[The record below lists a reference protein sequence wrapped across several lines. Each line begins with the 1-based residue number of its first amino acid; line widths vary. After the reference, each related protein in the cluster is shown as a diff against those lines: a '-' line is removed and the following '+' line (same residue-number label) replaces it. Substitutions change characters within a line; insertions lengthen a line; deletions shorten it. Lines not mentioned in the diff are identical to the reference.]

1 MTNRFDSKVIGLDV
15 GLLIGKFFMDT
26 EELHYGYWP
35 DEKRA
40 TAQNFSQAQ
49 DRHSQLIIDNIPD
62 NVKRILDV
70 GSGSG
75 SLAKKLIKL
84 GYQVDC
90 VIPSEFLAEKVKVK
104 LSDSSKI
111 YINKFEDLDISHHYD
126 LVLFS
131 ESFQYVELN
140 DSIKKIISVL
150 NKNGHL
156 LICDVF
162 HKNVEGI
169 SPMRGGHRLDLFDDE
184 ISNSTLVKEKDID
197 ITKET
202 APTWDFLNQLL
213 NEVAIPISDMS
224 NNYLE
229 YKYPRLTKLIKWK
242 YQRKLNKIKKV
253 WLSGELTGESFIK
266 FKSYRLFIYKN

>member
-49 DRHSQLIIDNIPD
+49 DRHSQLIIDNIPN
-62 NVKRILDV
+62 NVKKILDV

>member
-35 DEKRA
+35 DEKKA

-49 DRHSQLIIDNIPD
+49 DRHSQLIIDNIPN
-62 NVKRILDV
+62 NVKKILDV

-90 VIPSEFLAEKVKVK
+90 VIPSEFLAEKIKENV
-104 LSDSSKI
+104 DPSSKI
-111 YINKFEDLDISHHYD
+111 YTSKFEELEISDKYD
-126 LVLFS
+126 LILFS
-131 ESFQYVELN
+131 ESFQYVKLN
-140 DSIKKIISVL
+140 RSINKILSIL
-150 NKNGHL
+150 DKNGYL

-162 HKNVEGI
+162 HKNVSGV
-169 SPMRGGHRLDLFDDE
+169 SPMRGGHRLDLFENE
-184 ISNSTLVKEKDID
+184 IEKTDLIKNTDID
-197 ITKET
+197 ITLET
-202 APTWDFLNQLL
+202 APTWDFLNQFL

-224 NNYLE
+224 HSYVK
-229 YKYPRLTKLIKWK
+229 YKYPKLIKFIKWK
-242 YQRKLNKIKKV
+242 YRNRFEKIRKV
-253 WLSGELTGESFIK
+253 WLSNELTGENFAK
-266 FKSYRLFIYKN
+266 FKSYRLFLYKK

>member
-40 TAQNFSQAQ
+40 TAQNFSRAQ
-49 DRHSQLIIDNIPD
+49 DRHSQLIIDNIPN

-104 LSDSSKI
+104 LSDSSNI

-184 ISNSTLVKEKDID
+184 ISNSTLAKEKDID

-242 YQRKLNKIKKV
+242 YQKKLNKIKKV

>member
-35 DEKRA
+35 DEKSA

-49 DRHSQLIIDNIPD
+49 DRHSQLIIDNIPN
-62 NVKRILDV
+62 NVKKILDV

-104 LSDSSKI
+104 LNDSSNI
-111 YINKFEDLDISHHYD
+111 YINKFEDLDISHYYD

-131 ESFQYVELN
+131 ESFQYVKLN

>member
-35 DEKRA
+35 DEKKA

-49 DRHSQLIIDNIPD
+49 DRHSQLIIDNIPN
-62 NVKRILDV
+62 NVKKILDV

-90 VIPSEFLAEKVKVK
+90 VIPSEFLAEKIKVK
-104 LSDSSKI
+104 LSDSSNV

>member
-84 GYQVDC
+84 DYQVDC